1 MLYFLIMGGLL
12 FSVLFSVGWVLY
24 RTGRWAFG
32 GRVLRRTASKPRQRA
47 GTGAKRTA
55 TRDKRPRLARPPG
68 ALARFLARLGSIWAL
83 TLLALLLYGGLK
95 LAEHGMAASPRTP
108 PAGFHELVAA
118 LGWLALALA
127 SLSVLVVAAR
137 WRCHGHESR

>member
-1 MLYFLIMGGLL
+1 MLYFLIMGSLL

-32 GRVLRRTASKPRQRA
+32 GRTLRRTASKPRQRA

-55 TRDKRPRLARPPG
+55 TRDKRLRSARPPG
-68 ALARFLARLGSIWAL
+68 ALARFLARLGSVWAL
-83 TLLALLLYGGLK
+83 TPLVLLLYGGFK
-95 LAEHGMAASPRTP
+95 LAEHGMVASPRTP

-118 LGWLALALA
+118 LGWLALALVTL
-127 SLSVLVVAAR
+127 SLLVVAAR
-137 WRCHGHESR
+137 WRCRGDDSR